1 MIELKIE
8 GLSHDGRGVGRN
20 DGKAVFV
27 SGAVPGDWVQV
38 RITEQ
43 QKNFDN
49 ADLIKVLEPSAQRA
63 EPFCA
68 LFGECGG
75 CQYQHFEL
83 AAQRHWKALNFFNAL
98 RKAVNLKKCEILE
111 PIVGEGLAYRRR
123 ARLVLGRNKSDKEA
137 RLGFR
142 ALGSNEVIDVPQC
155 PVLSPALNQAIQAKR
170 EHLLTLASRNL
181 KEITLVESG
190 NKVIW
195 SGVPIDLTS
204 DATEPTEALGQYDI
218 QGLSLDFP
226 AEGFIQVNA
235 SLNEAMVAQAIDWL
249 SLKPDYK
256 VLDLFCGVGNFTL
269 PLAKQVA
276 QVTGIEGDLTLVQT
290 AKHNAERLGIANSRF
305 FKANLFEEQLRS
317 EWFLKQTYDA
327 ILLDPGRQ
335 GAQEVCQHLGKLNAQ
350 RIVYVSCNAS
360 TLIRDVQ
367 WLEKQGYECRKANL
381 IDMFPHTTH
390 TEVMVQLVKTA
401 KKSQKKPSKIFKL

>member
-1 MIELKIE
+1 MEIQIT

-20 DGKAVFV
+20 EGKAVFV

-63 EPFCA
+63 EPFCE
-68 LFGECGG
+68 LFGQCGG
-75 CQYQHFEL
+75 CQYQHFDLE
-83 AAQRHWKALNFFNAL
+83 AQRHWKALNFFNAL
-98 RKAVNLKKCEILE
+98 GKAVNLKKCEILQ

-123 ARLVLGRNKSDKEA
+123 ARLVLGRNKSDKQA

-142 ALGSNEVIDVPQC
+142 ALGSNEVVDVPHC

-190 NKVIW
+190 DQVIW
-195 SGVPIDLTS
+195 SGMPLELTR
-204 DATEPTEALGQYDI
+204 DVTEPAEALGQYHI

-226 AEGFIQVNA
+226 AEGFIQVNGA
-235 SLNEAMVAQAIDWL
+235 LNEAMVAQALDWL
-249 SLKPDYK
+249 SLKPDDQ

-276 QVTGIEGDLTLVQT
+276 QVTGIEGDLALVQT
-290 AKHNAERLGIANSRF
+290 AKHNAERLGIANARF

-350 RIVYVSCNAS
+350 RIVYVSCNAA
-360 TLIRDVQ
+360 TFIRDVQ

-401 KKSQKKPSKIFKL
+401 KKSQKKPSKVFKL